1 MDRYSRIRRCP
12 GPHWP
17 PSTMAR
23 GIMGWN
29 IPPTNEEGDFPWSIT
44 PVSSNTARTN
54 ASKVTREFDD
64 FDLYLMGFIPA
75 SAVAPGLILQG
86 QPCEGCVI
94 ATVPITINDVVQ
106 VNGPRV
112 PAAGVARR
120 RSGSQPL

>member
-1 MDRYSRIRRCP
+1 
-12 GPHWP
+12 
-17 PSTMAR
+17 MAR